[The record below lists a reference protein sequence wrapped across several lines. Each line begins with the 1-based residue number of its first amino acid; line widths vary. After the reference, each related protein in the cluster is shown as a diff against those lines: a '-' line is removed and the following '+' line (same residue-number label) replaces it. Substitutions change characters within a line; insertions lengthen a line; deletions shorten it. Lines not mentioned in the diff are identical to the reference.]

1 MSSSWLAFPPAEGES
16 RAVKLSERIVTAPTS
31 RLIFL
36 TSPLLCVLN
45 SRRERVHKTRV
56 KSLTPLLVLLLEVL
70 GSAAGNAAHFLQ
82 KINELIKY
90 F

>member
-1 MSSSWLAFPPAEGES
+1 MSPSWLAFPPAEGES

-56 KSLTPLLVLLLEVL
+56 KSLTPLLMLLLEVKL
-70 GSAAGNAAHFLQ
+70 AMQPTSS
-82 KINELIKY
+82 KK
-90 F
+90 